1 MIHGFMDQGHV
12 SPAAADATL
21 DVNRRF
27 ARLLA
32 EVARDG

>member
-12 SPAAADATL
+12 SRVAADATL

-27 ARLLA
+27 ARLLHF
-32 EVARDG
+32 VS

>member
-12 SPAAADATL
+12 SPAAAAATL
-21 DVNRRF
+21 DVNARF

-32 EVARDG
+32 SVES